1 MSDLERVSCKARDG
15 TVVGQRSTVGGQDR
29 PPGPLHKSQAFP
41 LAPRKSVIEGSVQDL
56 ENEETSEDDGK
67 TCHDKDDCY
76 GCPSL
81 HREDPKDDARS
92 VARE

>member
-1 MSDLERVSCKARDG
+1 MPDLERVSSKARDG
-15 TVVGQRSTVGGQDR
+15 TVVGQRSTVGRQDR
-29 PPGPLHKSQAFP
+29 PPGPFHKSQAFP
-41 LAPRKSVIEGSVQDL
+41 LAPGKSVIEGSVQDL

-67 TCHDKDDCY
+67 SCHDKDDCY